1 VATIDIVMPALSP
14 TMTEGRLSR
23 WLKREGDEVKKGE
36 AIAEIETDKT
46 VLEVEALCSG
56 RLTKILVSAGT
67 EAVPVNHPIAL
78 LTAMSG
84 ARETTPPVIPNS
96 SAKGP
101 VASEE
106 EAGASPQ
113 LLTQKPNDSRPL
125 ASPRARRMIAEL
137 GLQATNMQ
145 GSGPGGRIVAADV
158 ERAVARRYRAVEPA
172 ENPGSQ
178 ALAARAPDARA
189 ASLPHSV
196 ARKSLA
202 RRLVEA
208 KQQIPHFYVTMDY
221 AVDELL
227 AVRARFNELLATD
240 ARLSLNDFVIR
251 ACALTLRDV
260 PAINVMWSDEAMCSM
275 DTIDIAIAVAT
286 ADGLITPVIRNA
298 DTKSLLD
305 ISREARKLAQ
315 RARARRLQPHEYQGG
330 GFTISNLGMFGV
342 REFSAIINPP
352 QAAILAVGAAEPR
365 PAIVS
370 NSLAVATMMTCTL
383 SCDHRVI
390 DGATAAKFLGSLRA
404 HLSAPLADFSD

>member
-1 VATIDIVMPALSP
+1 MATIDIVMPALSP

-36 AIAEIETDKT
+36 AIAEVETDKT
-46 VLEVEALCSG
+46 VLEVEALYSG
-56 RLTKILVSAGT
+56 RLTKILVGAGT
-67 EAVPVNHPIAL
+67 EAVPVNQPIAL
-78 LTAMSG
+78 LTAISG
-84 ARETTPPVIPNS
+84 PRESTPPAIPNS
-96 SAKGP
+96 SA
-101 VASEE
+101 E
-106 EAGASPQ
+106 EAGVSPRP
-113 LLTQKPNDSRPL
+113 LTPMPNDSRPL

-137 GLQATNMQ
+137 GLQATNVQ

-178 ALAARAPDARA
+178 ALAAGAPDARA
-189 ASLPHSV
+189 ASLPHSL

-240 ARLSLNDFVIR
+240 ARLSLNDFMIR

-286 ADGLITPVIRNA
+286 PDGLITPVIRNT
-298 DTKSLLD
+298 DTKSLLH
-305 ISREARKLAQ
+305 ISREARELAR
-315 RARARRLQPHEYQGG
+315 RARARRLQPREYQGG

-352 QAAILAVGAAEPR
+352 QSAILAVGAAEPR

-404 HLSAPLADFSD
+404 HLSAPLSDFNH